1 MIDKLKLAAGVA
13 LVMAGIWAYYW
24 LGEGT
29 ALVLRILAVVAGV
42 AAGAGVAWFSEPGR
56 QVGVVA
62 AGSGAE
68 GEKGGWASPKETGQ
82 TNAAGFALGVGMAGF
97 FWGGRKTRRVSL

>member
-29 ALVLRILAVVAGV
+29 ALVLRILAVVAGG
-42 AAGAGVAWFSEPGR
+42 AAGAAVAWVSEPGR
-56 QVGVVA
+56 QFGGFA
-62 AGSGAE
+62 AGPGGRE
-68 GEKGGWASPKETGQ
+68 DKGGWANQKGTRESTEG
-82 TNAAGFALGVGMAGF
+82 GVR
-97 FWGGRKTRRVSL
+97 FWGGTGGFFLG